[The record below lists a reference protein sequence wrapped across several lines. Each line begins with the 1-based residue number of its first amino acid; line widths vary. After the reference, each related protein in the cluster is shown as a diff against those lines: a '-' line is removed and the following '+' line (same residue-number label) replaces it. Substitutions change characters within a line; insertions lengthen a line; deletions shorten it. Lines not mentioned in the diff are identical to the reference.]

1 MNKMRKI
8 LALLLAMTMV
18 LALATTA
25 YADGEKWTEE
35 TTDDGW
41 VKVINEGGKTLGYS
55 PDSGVAIVEDDGF
68 AFKDLNRNGELDPY
82 EDWRLDNETRARDLT
97 NLLSVE
103 EMIPLFTHGGWMSF
117 GSEIEGTDLE
127 YIENGGRGG
136 VTRSAANTGSTSMAV
151 TWTNALQA
159 LCEATGNWGIP
170 ATVSVDPCN
179 ISNTIDQLALGAT
192 FDVDTAFALGV
203 AHGKMYRSVGI
214 TMLLGPQIDIGTTPV
229 LARTAG
235 TYTEDPALSR
245 DLADA
250 YISGLQSTWAED
262 GTDLGWGVDSV
273 YAITKH
279 YVGAGAAEGGRNDH
293 SDSGKFDVFPGD
305 NFAAHLIPFFD
316 GAFNLTK
323 SITHE
328 SGVMPNYAISY
339 ERNHK
344 LGEWVGGAY
353 SEYKI
358 GLLRENNYQG
368 FILTDWQITVDGA
381 EPFGVE
387 DLTVSER
394 FAKLYMNGIHQVGGT
409 SDLDAAA
416 DGFELVQDELGENE
430 ALEILRNAAYHFL
443 LTQFQCGL
451 YENPYV
457 ELETAQAVNYNSDT
471 EEFSLAMQ
479 EKSVIMLKNNG
490 DTVHQAGEEEEM
502 LTVYVPWKFSAATE
516 GNSSAAGNPASW
528 EPAMD
533 LEVVEEYY
541 NVVTDTLGEPSGEPD
556 EEGNPTYT
564 ENDIIRASAEE
575 LATCDLALVPMT
587 APATDSKVD
596 GTDEYLSDDP
606 YLPASIQYD
615 KYKAKKARTESI
627 AADQKTITKND
638 GYGMVSETVDINR
651 SYAKKT
657 AARASNYS
665 DLEMLQNV
673 KASVPET
680 CKVVVLMEAGRPMVW
695 SEVEPSADVILLS
708 YSGAGFNGEWFYTE
722 ALLNILSGQVEPS
735 GLLNYQQPASMDA
748 VEKQKE
754 DVPRDCE
761 CYKDA
766 NGNEYDFG
774 FGLNWSGVIDDVRT
788 QTYKVD
794 PLTTPTSIEFHKAET
809 VKNTVQTQPAE
820 TEEPV
825 ADSGTVPAAPD
836 AGTTEGTP
844 DNSPTDGETQTAE
857 PEATEP
863 AEPEAEPEAAEPAE
877 AEAEPDEVET
887 EAKGSKL
894 VDTLMT
900 VLAPI
905 FNKMG
910 AETSQVKPYLEKCAP
925 YITALLIA
933 VGLLIV
939 LLIAAHWMA
948 KKGSRHVIRWTAVLA
963 FLLALVMIVNLIC
976 YGPMKSI
983 VSGVLNASKAEISED
998 VVEGSRSVIQQ
1009 VGEEGM
1015 VLVKNSDNL
1024 LPLAAETTKL
1034 NVFGWASVHP
1044 VFSGTGSAASGE
1056 QGKPVDI
1063 LESLSMAGFSTNEE
1077 LSKLY
1082 ANYWSSADF
1091 YGGNRPSI
1099 GMQEQDWTLPEP
1111 TTEYYTETLLNNA
1124 KDFSDTAVIVFARSG
1139 GENAD
1144 LPSDMH
1150 AVINGTFDV
1159 SKSGRVQETVATNY
1173 TYTGA
1178 KFYNNCIDP
1187 NCPRTYDEFAEGE
1200 HYLQLS
1206 QTERDLGETVT
1217 ANFDKVI
1224 VVINANNAM
1233 ELGWIE
1239 AYPQIRSVIL
1249 APGTGASGMIA
1260 LGEILNGSVNPSGR
1274 TADTYLYDLRSAP
1287 TWNHSGNSGNHF
1299 YENADKAT
1307 NVDDLTKQ
1315 LAREDASFN
1324 GVVSFLDYVE
1334 GIYMGYKF
1342 YETAAE
1348 EGLIDFESTVQFPF
1362 GYGLSYTTFEQK
1374 ITNLQKDDVN
1384 VTVTV
1389 EVKNTGSVAGKD
1401 VVELYYTPPYT
1412 NGGIEKASVNLIDF
1426 GKTGLLKPGESETI
1440 TLTVALEN
1448 MASYDSSCIKTAN
1461 GGYVLEAGE
1470 YVMSVR
1476 SDSHTV
1482 LDSKNFT
1489 LDADIDYSI
1498 NGRASDQE
1506 TAVNRF
1512 GYMESD
1518 HEILSRKDHFANY
1531 EKAVAEP
1538 EAEEYKLSKDDTKA
1552 IQAITVVKYKPE
1564 KHDDPND
1571 VMPTIGAKNGLT
1583 LTNLAGKSYDDPDWE
1598 KLLDQLSIDDMVSL
1612 INVGGWQTVEVKS
1625 VGKVATSDCDGP
1637 SGLSNY
1643 VTGSNGTQFPTEVL
1657 MAQTWNKELA
1667 RSIGAAMGQEFADAN
1682 NFGWYGPAMNL
1693 HRSAFSGRNFEYY
1706 SEDAVLSGLFAS
1718 EEVNGAAK
1726 LGVYPYIKHFAA
1738 NDQET
1743 NRLAFL
1749 TTWMTEQC
1757 FRENCLK
1764 PFEIVVKNFDFDHY
1778 AMGVMTAYNWLGLV
1792 PVISSPELLK
1802 DVLRGE
1808 WGFQGVVISDYN
1820 GGYGYQITDAAIR
1833 AGNDLMLGY
1842 GVATGTALKDT
1853 AAATCVLAMRQA
1865 CKNILY
1871 TVGNSGYYAEAAAA
1885 AHEARDQAAAA
1896 AAQNTGMSKMDKLF
1910 LGLDI
1915 GTGIVVLGLEAL
1927 VLLRWLKKRKASAK

>member
-1 MNKMRKI
+1 MSKMRKL
-8 LALLLAMTMV
+8 LALLLALTMI
-18 LALATTA
+18 LALTVTA
-25 YADGEKWTEE
+25 AADGGKWTEE
-35 TTDDGW
+35 STDDGW
-41 VKVINEGGKTLGYS
+41 IRVVNEGGKILGYS
-55 PDSGVAIVEDDGF
+55 PDSGVKLIEDDGY
-68 AFKDLNRNGELDPY
+68 AFKDLNRDGALQPY
-82 EDWRLDNETRARDLT
+82 EDWRLDNEERARDLADR
-97 NLLSVE
+97 LSEE

-159 LCEATGNWGIP
+159 LCEATGSWGIP

-293 SDSGKFDVFPGD
+293 SDSGKFDVFPGN

-316 GAFNLTK
+316 GAFNLTR
-323 SITHE
+323 SVTHE
-328 SGVMPNYAISY
+328 SGAMPNYAISY

-368 FILTDWQITVDGA
+368 FILTDWQITVDGS

-394 FAKLYMNGIHQVGGT
+394 FARLYMNGIHQIGGT
-409 SDLDAAA
+409 SDIDAATE
-416 DGFELVQDELGENE
+416 GYELVQDELGDDE
-430 ALEILRNAAYHFL
+430 ALEILRNASYHFL

-471 EEFSLAMQ
+471 EAFSLAMQ
-479 EKSVIMLKNNG
+479 EKSVILLKNSG
-490 DTVHQAGEEEEM
+490 GIIRQADAEEEP

-516 GNSSAAGNPASW
+516 GNSSAAGSPASW
-528 EPAMD
+528 EPCMD
-533 LEVVEEYY
+533 LDVVEEYY
-541 NVVTDTLGEPSGEPD
+541 TVVTDSLGEPSGEPD
-556 EEGNPTYT
+556 EDGNPTYT

-575 LATCDLALVPMT
+575 LAECDLALVPMT
-587 APATDSKVD
+587 APATDSKID

-627 AADQKTITKND
+627 AADQKTIIKND

-657 AARASNYS
+657 APRASNYS
-665 DLEMLQNV
+665 DLELLQKV
-673 KASVPET
+673 KESLPET
-680 CKVVVLMEAGRPMVW
+680 CKVAVLMTAGRPMVW
-695 SEVEPSADVILLS
+695 SEVEPLADVILLS
-708 YSGAGFNGEWFYTE
+708 YSGAGFNGEWFFTE

-761 CYKDA
+761 CYTDA
-766 NGNEYDFG
+766 DGNTYDFG
-774 FGLNWSGVIDDVRT
+774 FGLNWSGVIDDART
-788 QTYKVD
+788 QTYKVE
-794 PLTTPTSIEFHKAET
+794 PLTTPASIEFHEAEVVKA
-809 VKNTVQTQPAE
+809 PAE
-820 TEEPV
+820 PEP
-825 ADSGTVPAAPD
+825 AAAAEPAAESETAPAAPE
-836 AGTTEGTP
+836 AGT
-844 DNSPTDGETQTAE
+844 AE
-857 PEATEP
+857 DAAPSEDEAQA
-863 AEPEAEPEAAEPAE
+863 AEPEAESEAEPETEPE
-877 AEAEPDEVET
+877 AEADD
-887 EAKGSKL
+887 AKAEGQSSEL

-900 VLAPI
+900 VLGPI

-925 YITALLIA
+925 YISAILIAIVLLIA
-933 VGLLIV
+933 V
-939 LLIAAHWMA
+939 LIAAHWMA
-948 KKGSRHVIRWTAVLA
+948 KKGSRHVIRWSAVLA
-963 FLLALVMIVNLIC
+963 FLLAIVLIVNLIC

-983 VSGVLNASKAEISED
+983 VSGVLNASKAEISDE

-1015 VLVKNSDNL
+1015 VLVKNSDAL
-1024 LPLAAETTKL
+1024 LPLAAETNKL

-1044 VFSGTGSAASGE
+1044 VFSGTGSAASGDA
-1056 QGKPVDI
+1056 GKPVDI

-1082 ANYWSSADF
+1082 ADYWSSADF

-1144 LPSDMH
+1144 LPGDMH
-1150 AVINGTFDV
+1150 AVINGSFDV

-1187 NCPRTYDEFAEGE
+1187 NCPRTYDEFEEGE

-1206 QTERDLGETVT
+1206 RTERDLVETVT

-1249 APGTGASGMIA
+1249 APGTGATGMIA

-1274 TADTYLYDLRSAP
+1274 TADTYLYDLKSAP

-1299 YENADKAT
+1299 YEG
-1307 NVDDLTKQ
+1307 VEDLTKQ

-1348 EGLIDFESTVQFPF
+1348 EGLIDFDSTVQFPF
-1362 GYGLSYTTFEQK
+1362 GYGLSYTSFEQK
-1374 ITNLQKDDVN
+1374 ITDLKKDDVN

-1412 NGGIEKASVNLIDF
+1412 NGGIEKASVNLIEF
-1426 GKTGLLKPGESETI
+1426 GKTELLQPGASETV
-1440 TLTVALEN
+1440 TLTVALED
-1448 MASYDSSCIKTAN
+1448 MASYDSSCIKTAG

-1470 YVMSVR
+1470 YVLSVR
-1476 SDSHTV
+1476 SDPHTV
-1482 LDSKNFT
+1482 LDSKSFT
-1489 LDADIDYSI
+1489 LDADIDYSVD
-1498 NGRASDQE
+1498 GRPSDGE
-1506 TAVNRF
+1506 AAVNRF

-1531 EKAVAEP
+1531 DKAVAEP
-1538 EAEEYKLSKDDTKA
+1538 EASEYELSKNDIKA
-1552 IQAITVVKYKPE
+1552 IRAISVVKYKAE
-1564 KHDDPND
+1564 DHDDPND
-1571 VMPTIGAKNGLT
+1571 VMPATGAKNGLT
-1583 LTNLAGKSYDDPDWE
+1583 LTDLAGKAYDDPDWD

-1612 INVGGWQTVEVKS
+1612 INVGGWQTVEIKS

-1792 PVISSPELLK
+1792 PVISNPELLK

-1808 WGFQGVVISDYN
+1808 WGFQGMVISDYN

-1842 GVATGTALKDT
+1842 GVATGTDLKDT
-1853 AAATCVLAMRQA
+1853 SAATCVLAMRQA

-1885 AHEARDQAAAA
+1885 NREARDQAAAA
-1896 AAQNTGMSKMDKLF
+1896 ASQTSMSKMDKLF

-1915 GTGIVVLGLEAL
+1915 GTGVVVLGLEAL
-1927 VLLRWLKKRKASAK
+1927 LLLRWLKKRRAAAK